1 MRVLYFVNFIVLG
14 MFTDLMSFAYFE
26 QPVLYCTRIMY
37 LFMIF
42 AYPPSAL
49 YHSVGLA
56 AVLCTTLLYSAA
68 FGSEIVV
75 MVSLLVLTQSLKKV
89 LHLTPIVYGSALCV
103 LLLCDVLFV
112 DYYMSGYGVALPWTL
127 SKIIA
132 NIIIVFGV
140 LYYKS

>member
-1 MRVLYFVNFIVLG
+1 MRVFYFLNFIIAS
-14 MFTDLMSFAYFE
+14 MCIDLMSFAYFE
-26 QPVLYCTRIMY
+26 QPILYCTRIMY

-49 YHSVGLA
+49 YHVVGLV
-56 AVLCTTLLYSAA
+56 AVMCTTLLYSSA

-75 MVSLLVLTQSLKKV
+75 MVSLLMLTQSLKKV
-89 LHLTPIVYGSALCV
+89 LHLTPVIYGIALCV
-103 LLLCDVLFV
+103 LLLCDVLIV